1 MGKATEKGIRNF
13 FLEMENHQISAQEFF
28 NPFMLESLERNFG
41 LSKVIIMY
49 FDTVGR
55 FLSWTDKVE
64 GNISNINDGSHKTK
78 DLSGSF
84 LTPGDNQSITD
95 ETDHPYMYFES
106 EDIVRQKIYEEAVN
120 DHLTYFD
127 IEPRLY
133 RGTDIVKD
141 YGNSSHA
148 AFLKKNFSAHY
159 SLTMAFGINAYI
171 QLVFLRDKAEGDF
184 SDKDVEHLRDIY
196 SYIATAYKNFKKYEQ
211 IKIISKIQGEI
222 IASGEKAYLI
232 TDDFMHILDHS
243 SEALKRL
250 EELMGVNL
258 GSIDSDTPCNWLPFL
273 LGVSDLDNSEVHN
286 RTIKNYIYTIHDYR
300 QRYSNGIVDLYHWI
314 TIHKEE
320 HEALPKTDGVL
331 YVGTESLDA
340 LTKTE
345 QKVARLMAKGYTY
358 KEIASTMVI
367 SYHTVKKH
375 VENIYEK
382 CHVNSRYQLMQV
394 MKKS

>member
-1 MGKATEKGIRNF
+1 MMSNSYDSGQKNF
-13 FLEMENHQISAQEFF
+13 FMDMEQHQTGSQEFF

-41 LSKVIIMY
+41 LSKVMIMY
-49 FDTVGR
+49 FDTHGK
-55 FLSWTDKVE
+55 FLSQTEKIE
-64 GNISNINDGSHKTK
+64 GNISNINRGSRLDGSMQDKSAAYGDK
-78 DLSGSF
+78 DIE
-84 LTPGDNQSITD
+84 GDS
-95 ETDHPYMYFES
+95 HPYRYFEP
-106 EDIVRQKIYEEAVN
+106 EDIVRQKIYEDAVN

-133 RGTDIVKD
+133 RGTDIVLD
-141 YGNSSHA
+141 YKNSAHVG
-148 AFLKKNFSAHY
+148 FLEKYFGAHY

-171 QLVFLRDKAEGDF
+171 QLVFLRDEAEGDF

-211 IKIISKIQGEI
+211 VKIISKIQGEI

-243 SEALKRL
+243 SEAMRRL
-250 EELMGVNL
+250 EELMGGNL

-273 LGVSDLDNSEVHN
+273 LGVSEGDHSEVHN

-300 QRYSNGIVDLYHWI
+300 QSYSNGIVDLYHWI
-314 TIHKEE
+314 TIHKET
-320 HEALPKTDGVL
+320 HESASQADVALDAGIA
-331 YVGTESLDA
+331 SLSA

-345 QKVARLMAKGYTY
+345 QKVARLMVRGYTY
-358 KEIASTMVI
+358 KEIAASMVI

-382 CHVNSRYQLMQV
+382 FHVNSRYQLM
-394 MKKS
+394 KKL